1 MGEEI
6 MKFKKIMF
14 VGIVLLAIFA
24 IGAVSASDVN
34 DTAIASDDINANE
47 EILTVN
53 NEISDDR
60 KEEIKKA
67 FNISEMVAGLLK
79 PAQWKQFHAQLKSIE
94 NK

>member
-1 MGEEI
+1 M
-6 MKFKKIMF
+6 
-14 VGIVLLAIFA
+14 
-24 IGAVSASDVN
+24 
-34 DTAIASDDINANE
+34 
-47 EILTVN
+47 N

-94 NK
+94 IK